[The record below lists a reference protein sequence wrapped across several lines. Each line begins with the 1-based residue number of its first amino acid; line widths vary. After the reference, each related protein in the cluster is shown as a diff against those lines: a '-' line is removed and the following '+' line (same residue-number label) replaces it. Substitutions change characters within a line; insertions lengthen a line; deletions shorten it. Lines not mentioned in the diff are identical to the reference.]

1 MSSSSTVIQCVI
13 LQVHHRSPGTLGS
26 RAFMDYPCC
35 PASNGTRTFHR
46 WGGVCLD
53 TGRQSRQWDRICRLF
68 QNPQARVPEPRT
80 QTADSTRRSTTEV
93 PVRSRSP
100 TSPGPGDTF
109 SGGSLDYKCPLVTV
123 SGLKEVPAHQ
133 LPGNCWWTCTS
144 DEIKMIKQRRV

>member
-1 MSSSSTVIQCVI
+1 MCYTTGPPQIYRHSWFQSLYGLSVLPDQ
-13 LQVHHRSPGTLGS
+13 QRSRNVPPG
-26 RAFMDYPCC
+26 
-35 PASNGTRTFHR
+35 
-46 WGGVCLD
+46 GGGGCQD

-68 QNPQARVPEPRT
+68 QSPQARVPEPRT
-80 QTADSTRRSTTEV
+80 QAADSTRRSTTEV
-93 PVRSRSP
+93 PVRSRSA

-109 SGGSLDYKCPLVTV
+109 SGESPDYKCSLVTV